1 MNVIKEVFDLDISGL
16 QFKMRYNIIQKIQKA
31 GGISIDKAVLVDDI
45 GLDMQERMWLP
56 YFAGAALD
64 IIKKTRDKRY
74 YITR

>member
-1 MNVIKEVFDLDISGL
+1 
-16 QFKMRYNIIQKIQKA
+16 MRYNIIQKIQKA
-31 GGISIDKAVLVDDI
+31 GGTSIDKAVSEDEI
-45 GLDMQERMWLP
+45 GLDIQERLWLP

>member
-1 MNVIKEVFDLDISGL
+1 MDISGI

-31 GGISIDKAVLVDDI
+31 GGTSIDKAVLEDEI
-45 GLDMQERMWLP
+45 GLDMQERLWLP